1 MPYHL
6 LSDKAFPERVRFF
19 SWCPTMDLLI
29 TLSTLGDLALYRFI
43 ITWQKVWS
51 LPPPKDTTVGAVAWR
66 PDGKVLAIGYST
78 GVVKLYDVNTAE
90 VVHTILGTSGSENPA
105 PVTCLHWAEESVKK
119 RTMHHLESALRRF
132 EMTQYM
138 PQLSVIPNAT
148 SGAGVFASTQREGTA
163 NRAIVQDEA
172 GGSMNL
178 LVAGDSEGNFHLSV
192 FGIFY
197 LGVVSLSKITKL
209 PLRHPNIVRA
219 SVTPDLS
226 AINLVIH
233 EANSSQ
239 QRMLMLDTN
248 LLHTRKSEIR
258 SLSLKSTQVN
268 FLINYIAEGVRAT
281 EEDYDRVV
289 ELTKKNLEVFER
301 VLLDHNGGLFVGIYL
316 DGARISVIVDEDE
329 GDRDVKTSTTP
340 TIEFLGILATG
351 TPSEPLQQ
359 YLQRELTERGLK
371 KWERQAESGYLN
383 MRKLVHEYI
392 QPACERLIVHLS
404 DINGYSR
411 WYERF
416 GPVGLEEPF
425 VHSCIMLAGSFV
437 GRLQELLKM
446 LNVELRNFK
455 EFAKWLHVIR
465 AALLA
470 LMRHPSHAT
479 VVESVQPTEQ
489 IPSDRPYVAIDTI
502 RVAEFLQT
510 SFTSDRLASFFV
522 RQPDESLEPFLP
534 PCEFPLRPGGDLDT
548 SSAQTSIPPPRN
560 LRSQPEPARQLRR
573 PAYPYTFVFPSE
585 LPSNMTRPTL
595 RGFSDRL
602 GDMCGRVF
610 DTSANLIGQ
619 SLRMLGSVE
628 LTKSGEEEIH
638 NGVEGEGGNEHE
650 QRRGLLTQ
658 MRIVEKD
665 AAVYQYVA
673 YVRPRGLQGV
683 DATPP
688 SLWVARFRHLP
699 PSTISITTPVH
710 WHVEVACVLLKSISA
725 EDDEGAQ
732 GSGSL
737 DLLDMEFYDDEILCV
752 VLREVGDDGNEKRH
766 LASFAYTE
774 ADYRSMTSEN
784 TFGRGV
790 DMGESVDFSMVDHA
804 MKHLLVSDQPGF
816 IAARSR
822 VLTQFE
828 AVTLATNGREG
839 RRIVG
844 LLARDRKRMLVL
856 DTETEEDDQEDETEN
871 GEVEKR
877 DDESRQS
884 KEKGDEDGKGGQE
897 DLDDVLM
904 TE

>member
-301 VLLDHNGGLFVGIYL
+301 VLLDHN
-316 DGARISVIVDEDE
+316 E
-329 GDRDVKTSTTP
+329 TSTTP

-383 MRKLVHEYI
+383 MRKLVRTIRSRGPRRAVCALVYYARGKFRWTTPRASENAERGVAEFQGI
-392 QPACERLIVHLS
+392 CEMVTL
-404 DINGYSR
+404 
-411 WYERF
+411 
-416 GPVGLEEPF
+416 
-425 VHSCIMLAGSFV
+425 
-437 GRLQELLKM
+437 
-446 LNVELRNFK
+446 
-455 EFAKWLHVIR
+455 R

-585 LPSNMTRPTL
+585 LPSNMMRPTL